1 VTSARPARLLLVLAL
16 VVGVQTVYTN
26 PWVEAAELRALSCC
40 GHCPEPLS
48 LPSARSCCG
57 VTAVTSGPAVA
68 SASHAPAPVGPTTAA
83 LAVAVQPP
91 PILARATLVHPTG
104 SGPPTFL
111 EQRHLLL

>member
-1 VTSARPARLLLVLAL
+1 LFLALAL
-16 VVGVQTVYTN
+16 VVGVQTVYAN
-26 PWVEAAELRALSCC
+26 PRVEAAELRALSCC
-40 GHCPEPLS
+40 GHCREPLS

-68 SASHAPAPVGPTTAA
+68 SASHTAAPIGPTTAP
-83 LAVAVQPP
+83 LAVAVQPK
-91 PILARATLVHPTG
+91 PILARATLVQPTG

>member
-1 VTSARPARLLLVLAL
+1 VTSARPARLLLVLAF

-40 GHCPEPLS
+40 RHCPEPLS

-57 VTAVTSGPAVA
+57 VTAVTSGPAIA
-68 SASHAPAPVGPTTAA
+68 SASHVPASMGPTTAP
-83 LAVAVQPP
+83 LTVAFQPP
-91 PILARATLVHPTG
+91 PTWVRVTLVQPTG